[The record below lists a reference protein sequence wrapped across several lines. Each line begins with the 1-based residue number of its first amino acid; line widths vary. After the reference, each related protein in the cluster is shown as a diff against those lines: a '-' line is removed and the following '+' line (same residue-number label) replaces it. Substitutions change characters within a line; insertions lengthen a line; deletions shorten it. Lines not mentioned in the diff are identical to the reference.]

1 MDMRDMRGMDGR
13 RLPPRNARG
22 EFRRRRSGRR
32 GDRGMP
38 MHEDMRRDMN
48 YTGGRGGYPMR
59 GGDYA
64 QNEMANMDMR
74 GDYRSNNMGDMARR
88 NDYGYD
94 GHYGMHGGRQ
104 GGYEPVEFMGY
115 CSGYYGSPEQD
126 YARGG
131 RGRDYGYD
139 MRYGRDYGYPM
150 YEHDYD
156 YGDYG
161 ETLSDKE
168 LEEWCHKLK
177 SQLSEQEKQMFSKE
191 NIMQRAKAMNKP
203 MEGFGEKELE
213 VVVLMLLD
221 DYKKT
226 LGANPDLMVKLAFD
240 WLDDKDSEVKGSEKL
255 ALYHDLVSGELD

>member
-1 MDMRDMRGMDGR
+1 MRGMDGR

-32 GDRGMP
+32 GDRGMMYHP
-38 MHEDMRRDMN
+38 EHDMRGDMN

-88 NDYGYD
+88 GDYGYD
-94 GHYGMHGGRQ
+94 GHYGMHSGRQ

-131 RGRDYGYD
+131 RRDYGYD

-150 YEHDYD
+150 YEHDYG

-213 VVVLMLLD
+213 VATLMVFT
-221 DYKKT
+221 DYKQT
-226 LGANPDLMVKLAFD
+226 IGNNIDLAIKLAYD
-240 WLDDKDSEVKGSEKL
+240 WLSDKDVKVKGAEKL
-255 ALYHDLVSGELD
+255 AVYYDEIVMGGEDD

>member
-1 MDMRDMRGMDGR
+1 MDMRYMRGMDGR

-22 EFRRRRSGRR
+22 EFRRRRR

-38 MHEDMRRDMN
+38 MHEDMRGDMN

-59 GGDYA
+59 DYG
-64 QNEMANMDMR
+64 DMR
-74 GDYRSNNMGDMARR
+74 GDYNYDMARQGDMR
-88 NDYGYD
+88 NDYARQGGMD
-94 GHYGMHGGRQ
+94 GHYPQGQM
-104 GGYEPVEFMGY
+104 GGYQPVEFMGY
-115 CSGYYGSPEQD
+115 CNGYYGMPEQD

-150 YEHDYD
+150 YEHDYG
-156 YGDYG
+156 YGEDYG
-161 ETLSDKE
+161 EKLSDKE
-168 LEEWCHKLK
+168 LEEWCYKLK
-177 SQLSEQEKQMFSKE
+177 SKLTEQEKQMFSKE
-191 NIMQRAKAMNKP
+191 ALMQRAKSMGRQ
-203 MEGFGEKELE
+203 MEGFGEKEVE
-213 VVVLMLLD
+213 VVALMLLD

>member
-32 GDRGMP
+32 GDRGI
-38 MHEDMRRDMN
+38 DYARGDMN

-64 QNEMANMDMR
+64 QNQNSSMDMR
-74 GDYRSNNMGDMARR
+74 GDYRGNDMGDMARR
-88 NDYGYD
+88 GDYGYD

-104 GGYEPVEFMGY
+104 SGYEPVEFMGY

-131 RGRDYGYD
+131 RRDYGYD

-150 YEHDYD
+150 YEHDYG

-213 VVVLMLLD
+213 VATLMIFT
-221 DYKKT
+221 DYKQT
-226 LGANPDLMVKLAFD
+226 IGNNIDLAIKLAYD
-240 WLDDKDSEVKGSEKL
+240 WLSDKDVKVKGAEKL
-255 ALYHDLVSGELD
+255 AIYYDEIVMGGEDD